1 MNEDGLPEPTTTAT
15 LVLRIIIYASLLL
28 LVLIVG
34 FIPIISTAKISLK
47 MIHSSTP
54 GH

>member
-1 MNEDGLPEPTTTAT
+1 MNEDELSKPTKTAT
-15 LVLRIIIYASLLL
+15 LVLLIVIYAGLLL

-34 FIPIISTAKISLK
+34 FIPIVSTAKISLK